1 MKLQIWIS
9 CAAGL
14 CGLLG
19 ISGCDVHRTDPVPE
33 IGQRTD
39 PAPEIAPMVGT
50 SEKEADRTRP
60 AIREGAE
67 ALDAGD
73 RQSRIDDMA
82 PGAAVEGTQP
92 STGPNGRKNAAKRE
106 PTQFGLRS
114 SQPATTPAEAEAGDA
129 RLASEVESALAAEP
143 ALRGSAI
150 AVHSEDGVVTL
161 RGTTLDTEGRILA
174 AYVAHAVQGVRLVRN
189 ELAEAGKA

>member
-39 PAPEIAPMVGT
+39 PAPEVAPLVGT

-60 AIREGAE
+60 ATREGAE
-67 ALDAGD
+67 VSDARD
-73 RQSRIDDMA
+73 RPSRIDDTP
-82 PGAAVEGTQP
+82 PGAAVEGTGA
-92 STGPNGRKNAAKRE
+92 STGPNARKNAAKRE

-114 SQPATTPAEAEAGDA
+114 SQPATTLAEAEAGDA

-143 ALRGSAI
+143 ALRGSSI

-161 RGTTLDTEGRILA
+161 RGAAPDTERRILA
-174 AYVAHAVQGVRLVRN
+174 AYVARAVQGVRLVRN